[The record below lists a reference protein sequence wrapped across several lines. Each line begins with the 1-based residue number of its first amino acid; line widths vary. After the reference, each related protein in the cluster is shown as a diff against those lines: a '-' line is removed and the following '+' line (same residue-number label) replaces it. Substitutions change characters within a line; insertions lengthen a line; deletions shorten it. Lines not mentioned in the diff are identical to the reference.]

1 MFCEEAKVFI
11 FAFRSIVLSRSDS
24 TFQSDSNATYHP
36 QIPEMLTGNGCPK
49 TALSIR
55 DALEAL
61 EGRWKLLILFAL
73 SSGPKRFRQL
83 SAEVTGITDKV
94 LSKELKALEMNQLIN
109 RRVFDTFPPTV
120 EYSITEHGA
129 SLEKVLEELHYWGLA
144 HRAKIIR
151 GN

>member
-1 MFCEEAKVFI
+1 MMFCEKAKVFT
-11 FAFRSIVLSRSDS
+11 FAIRPIVLSQSDS
-24 TFQSDSNATYHP
+24 TIQSGSNGNRHSSQYF
-36 QIPEMLTGNGCPK
+36 EMLTGNGCPK

-73 SSGPKRFRQL
+73 SSGPRRFKQL

-144 HRAKIIR
+144 HRAKIIS
-151 GN
+151 